1 MIGIDI
7 GGANLKVVDDTGV
20 HIHYCPL
27 WEQSPVTELLRH
39 YVRNDRGPAAAVMSG
54 ELADC
59 FESKRMGISF
69 IVAAVRKVFPRAWF
83 YGTDAQFHDHAVPQ
97 LAAANWLASADYLRS
112 RHPDAVLLDIGSTTA
127 DIIPLN
133 RFESLLGMTDTTRLQ
148 AGYLLYTGMLRT
160 SVATLLHSVNLAGIP
175 TPVSTEY
182 FATSAD
188 VHLVLGNITPVLY
201 TCDTPDRKEK
211 TRKASLRRLARVVC
225 ADLDE
230 IGTEGAHQ
238 IAEAFWAVQ
247 RDMIYCQVKKVVK
260 SSGAKEIIVAGIGAP
275 LFSQE
280 LGGMD
285 LTCELGQAADAL
297 PAFAVRE
304 VAKARNISRTN
315 LQKPGKKIIRS
326 RDK

>member
-1 MIGIDI
+1 MIGIDV
-7 GGANLKVVDDTGV
+7 GGANLKIVDDAGV
-20 HIHYCPL
+20 HIYYCPL
-27 WEQSPVTELLRH
+27 WEQSPLSDLLRQ
-39 YVRNDRGPAAAVMSG
+39 YVRGDRDDAAVVMSG

-59 FESKRMGISF
+59 FENKLGGISF
-69 IVAAVRKVFPRAWF
+69 IVAAVRKVFPRALF
-83 YGTDAQFHDHAVPQ
+83 YGTDAQFHDHAKPQ

-133 RFESLLGMTDTTRLQ
+133 RFDSLLGMTDTKRLQ

-160 SVATLLHSVNLAGIP
+160 SVATLLRSVDLVGVP

-182 FATSAD
+182 FAASAD
-188 VHLVLGNITPVLY
+188 VHLILGHITPDHY

-211 TRKASLRRLARVVC
+211 TRDASLHRLARVVC

-230 IGTEGAHQ
+230 IGTDAAEQ
-238 IAEAFWAVQ
+238 IAEQVWAVQ
-247 RDMIYCQVKKVVK
+247 RDMICCMVKKIVK
-260 SSGAKEIIVAGIGAP
+260 SSGAKDIIVAGIGAP

-280 LGGMD
+280 LGGTD
-285 LTCELGQAADAL
+285 LTSELGPAADAL

-304 VAKARNISRTN
+304 IAKARTIF
-315 LQKPGKKIIRS
+315 
-326 RDK
+326 